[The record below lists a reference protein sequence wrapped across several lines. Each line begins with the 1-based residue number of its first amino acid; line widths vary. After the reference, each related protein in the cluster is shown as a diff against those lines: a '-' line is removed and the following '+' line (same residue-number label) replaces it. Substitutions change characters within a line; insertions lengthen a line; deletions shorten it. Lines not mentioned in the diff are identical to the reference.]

1 MLKESEGASIFR
13 SGVGFDEAR
22 DSEIKWP
29 QWKCPWGPIPLE
41 QKHFYTAR
49 FWDLLSC
56 LSFLCLFDC
65 KQFKIICQ
73 IIYFIFTIWFY
84 TLTLKNQW
92 VRSVPKSPQDAPKC
106 PKMTRDGRN
115 DAGRCVANCA
125 RRLSSF
131 SSDSRSNTSVI
142 FRPDPARGG
151 TWSSI
156 ANEMKSETNMSGLTI
171 VTAGKSE
178 EHRDQS
184 PVILRRIIHSW
195 NAEPPAYNGEGGWR
209 WRRTNQAFSPL
220 TWCIEVLN
228 INSTRN
234 I

>member
-1 MLKESEGASIFR
+1 MIWY
-13 SGVGFDEAR
+13 FD
-22 DSEIKWP
+22 
-29 QWKCPWGPIPLE
+29 LE
-41 QKHFYTAR
+41 
-49 FWDLLSC
+49 
-56 LSFLCLFDC
+56 
-65 KQFKIICQ
+65 
-73 IIYFIFTIWFY
+73 
-84 TLTLKNQW
+84 NQW

-131 SSDSRSNTSVI
+131 SSDSGSNTSVI

-184 PVILRRIIHSW
+184 PVIWRRIIHSW
-195 NAEPPAYNGEGGWR
+195 NAEPPAHNGEGGWR

-228 INSTRN
+228 INCTRN
-234 I
+234 IKWTRHLFGEILPTIVFQSNVIQVLI